1 MGDTYI
7 GPFGRILPVPDKP
20 ETPPPGRT
28 DHRMLSSQVRLPL
41 PTKLNFGSD
50 PQPGFTDPRR
60 YDSSRL
66 RTAASPSSSTSRHEK
81 LPSVNQLLTP
91 ASPLSPP
98 ETSRSSKREPLSPTE
113 AAARHLYGWSKG
125 YLEGLRDPQTEYFP
139 PQTPG
144 GAPPSRYPTTAADQ
158 YYTGERYSSSSR
170 GSTELGPGPY
180 ASGSL
185 PTYSTHMNHHGYP
198 HQPYPPQY
206 VSGRGGSMGQPSP
219 ESGNSSKPAPKF
231 VGEQVFPGEGPCFVY
246 DDGTHV
252 RKTIDGE
259 SVNAQWG
266 ITKAGKPRKRLAI
279 ACLTCREKKI
289 KCDPGEPKCVQCE
302 KSGRECRFASA

>member
-28 DHRMLSSQVRLPL
+28 DPRMLASQVRLPL

-50 PQPGFTDPRR
+50 PRPGFTDPRR
-60 YDSSRL
+60 YDSSRPRL
-66 RTAASPSSSTSRHEK
+66 SGSPSSTSSKHEK

-91 ASPLSPP
+91 ASPLSPV
-98 ETSRSSKREPLSPTE
+98 EQSRAPKREPLSPTE

-125 YLEGLRDPQTEYFP
+125 GLELLNPQSGYFP
-139 PQTPG
+139 PQSSAASHHPPYPTAPATQYPMSGQYPGSGGPSGSYTPSGGMASYPARVDAHGYSQSSYPQHYPG
-144 GAPPSRYPTTAADQ
+144 GRIDTASPPHPDS
-158 YYTGERYSSSSR
+158 
-170 GSTELGPGPY
+170 
-180 ASGSL
+180 ASL
-185 PTYSTHMNHHGYP
+185 
-198 HQPYPPQY
+198 
-206 VSGRGGSMGQPSP
+206 
-219 ESGNSSKPAPKF
+219 SKPAPKLI
-231 VGEQVFPGEGPCFVY
+231 GEQVFPGEGPCFVY

-252 RKTIDGE
+252 KKIIDGE
-259 SVNAQWG
+259 TVNGQWG
-266 ITKAGKPRKRLAI
+266 ITKAGRPRKRLAI

-289 KCDPGEPKCVQCE
+289 KCDPNEPKCVQCE